1 MTNKNSNKAL
11 TTMTQMFGTQG
22 SPNTFWFQTPKSL
35 DIVTWD
41 PTTDAFTN
49 QNMADIFTQSTL
61 LELGIMPDVLTTAG
75 DLVYYN
81 GITTKPTRFPIGTQ
95 GTFLMSNNS
104 GLGSTPGW
112 KNPGPAV
119 NTSVNTTTNQW
130 YTGPT
135 TAGLSTLVLT
145 ANELYAIPIFIA
157 QPHVISG
164 IGVHFTSASTGTVR
178 CGIYNDNI
186 LNPLSLL
193 KDSGRYGCR
202 FYKYILIDNIFDF
215 TYNKFP
221 SMDLVSYGIRHSIY
235 SICYSKFSRNSF
247 RLYYRFRKRKCVY
260 RHKIFLYFWCASI
273 YLGRY
278 NKYLSRSKSTCSIYI
293 LCIINIKKS
302 DMKTSEK
309 IKKLLWVPHHH
320 IFF

>member
-157 QPHVISG
+157 QPHVING

-193 KDSGRYGCR
+193 KDSGNMAVGSTST
-202 FYKYILIDNIFDF
+202 FLSTTFSTSLTISSPQWIWLAMVSDTAF
-215 TYNKFP
+215 T
-221 SMDLVSYGIRHSIY
+221 VSAIANLAGTALGYTIGSG
-235 SICYSKFSRNSF
+235 N
-247 RLYYRFRKRKCVY
+247 VN
-260 RHKIFLYFWCASI
+260 ASI
-273 YLGRY
+273 GT
-278 NKYLSRSKSTCSIYI
+278 KYSFTFGALPSTWGGTTNTYPGASQPAVFI
-293 LCIINIKKS
+293 S
-302 DMKTSEK
+302 FAS
-309 IKKLLWVPHHH
+309 
-320 IFF
+320 